1 MRIMSKK
8 KSPFL
13 SSKNLTLMSGLFLGL
28 MITGESQ
35 AAKCSISSTSLDF
48 GAVSPA
54 LSTTSTNV
62 MLRCDPQSTIKTNV
76 RVCLT
81 ATSWLYNDITRSI
94 YTSLLGIPNLFQS
107 LKYNL
112 FYDPGFTHLI
122 QARDQLTSTG
132 CRDYTITG
140 GKQLTEMIPVYGL
153 FYPGQIGAA
162 GNYRSSTLS
171 LEILYDFERNENYPN
186 GYNASNLRYSDTA
199 NMSVFAEYENVCALL
214 STTDLDFG
222 QIDNLNRDLHTS
234 GQISLQCPSRTT
246 WRVGLNNG
254 KYALNNQRRMFNGK
268 DYINYDLYQNS
279 TLTQRWD
286 SSNNRPQGVGTNGQQ
301 SISVYG
307 HVPQQPLK
315 SAGNYSDTVTVTL
328 TY

>member
-1 MRIMSKK
+1 MRITNEK
-8 KSPFL
+8 KSPVL
-13 SSKNLTLMSGLFLGL
+13 SIKNLSLGVSFFFGLV
-28 MITGESQ
+28 ITSESQ

-54 LSTTSTNV
+54 LSTTSTTV
-62 MLRCDPQSTIKTNV
+62 TLRCDPQSIMKTNV

-81 ATSWLYNDITRSI
+81 ATSWLYNDTTRSI
-94 YTSLLGIPNLFQS
+94 YTSFLGIPNLLQS

-132 CRDYTITG
+132 CRDYTITSG
-140 GKQLTEMIPVYGL
+140 RQLTEVIPIYGL
-153 FYPGQIGAA
+153 FYPGQTGSA

-171 LEILYDFERNENYPN
+171 FEIIYDFARNENYPT
-186 GYNASNLRYSDTA
+186 GYNASSLRYSDTA

-222 QIDNLNRDLHTS
+222 QIDNLNRDLRTN
-234 GQISLQCPSRTT
+234 GQISLQCPLRTT

-286 SSNNRPQGVGTNGQQ
+286 SSNNRPQGGGTNGQQ
-301 SISVYG
+301 SIPVYG

>member
-1 MRIMSKK
+1 MRITNEK
-8 KSPFL
+8 KSPVL
-13 SSKNLTLMSGLFLGL
+13 SIKNLSLGVSFFLGL
-28 MITGESQ
+28 VITTESQ

-54 LSTTSTNV
+54 LSTTSTTV
-62 MLRCDPQSTIKTNV
+62 TLRCDPQSIMKTNV

-81 ATSWLYNDITRSI
+81 ATSWLYNDTTRSI
-94 YTSLLGIPNLFQS
+94 YTSFLGIPNLLQS

-140 GKQLTEMIPVYGL
+140 GRQLTEVIPIYGL
-153 FYPGQIGAA
+153 FYPGQTGSA

-171 LEILYDFERNENYPN
+171 LEIIYDFARNENYPT
-186 GYNASNLRYSDTA
+186 GYNASSLRYSDTA

-222 QIDNLNRDLHTS
+222 QIDNLNRDLRTN

-279 TLTQRWD
+279 TLTQKWD

-301 SISVYG
+301 SIPVYG

>member
-1 MRIMSKK
+1 MRIRKNI

-13 SSKNLTLMSGLFLGL
+13 SIKNLSLVSGLFLGL
-28 MITGESQ
+28 MITSESQ

-48 GAVSPA
+48 GEVSPA
-54 LSTTSTNV
+54 LTTTSTNV
-62 MLRCDPQSTIKTNV
+62 TLRCDPQSQLKTNL

-81 ATSWLYNDITRSI
+81 ATSWLYNDTTRSI
-94 YTSLLGIPNLFQS
+94 YTSFLGLPILTQS

-112 FYDPGFTHLI
+112 FYDPSFNHLI
-122 QARDQLTSTG
+122 QSSSQLNATG

-140 GKQLTEMIPVYGL
+140 GKQLTELIPIYGL
-153 FYPGQIGAA
+153 FYPGQTGAA

-171 LEILYDFERNENYPN
+171 LEILYDFARNENYPT
-186 GYNASNLRYSDTA
+186 GYNASSLRYSDTA
-199 NMSVFAEYENVCALL
+199 NMSVFADYENVCALL

-222 QIDNLNRDLHTS
+222 QIDNLNRDLRTS

-268 DYINYDLYQNS
+268 DYLNYDLYLNN
-279 TLTQRWD
+279 TLTQKWD
-286 SSNNRPQGVGTNGQQ
+286 SSNNRSQGVGTNGQQ
-301 SISVYG
+301 SIPVYG
-307 HVPQQPLK
+307 HVPQQPIK
-315 SAGNYSDTVTVTL
+315 SSGNYSDTITVTL

>member
-1 MRIMSKK
+1 MRIIKEK
-8 KSPFL
+8 KSPVL
-13 SSKNLTLMSGLFLGL
+13 SIKNLSLGVGFFLAL
-28 MITGESQ
+28 VITSESQ

-62 MLRCDPQSTIKTNV
+62 TLRCDPQSTIKTNV

-81 ATSWLYNDITRSI
+81 ATSWLYNDTTRSI
-94 YTSLLGIPNLFQS
+94 YTSFLGIPNLLQS

-140 GKQLTEMIPVYGL
+140 GKQLTEVIPIYGL
-153 FYPGQIGAA
+153 FYPGQTGSA
-162 GNYRSSTLS
+162 GSYRSSTLS
-171 LEILYDFERNENYPN
+171 LEILYDFARNENYPN
-186 GYNASNLRYSDTA
+186 GYNASSLRYSDTA

-222 QIDNLNRDLHTS
+222 QIDNLNRDLRTN

-268 DYINYDLYQNS
+268 DYINYDLYLNS
-279 TLTQRWD
+279 NLTQKWD
-286 SSNNRPQGVGTNGQQ
+286 SSNNRSQGVGTNGQQ
-301 SISVYG
+301 SIPVYG